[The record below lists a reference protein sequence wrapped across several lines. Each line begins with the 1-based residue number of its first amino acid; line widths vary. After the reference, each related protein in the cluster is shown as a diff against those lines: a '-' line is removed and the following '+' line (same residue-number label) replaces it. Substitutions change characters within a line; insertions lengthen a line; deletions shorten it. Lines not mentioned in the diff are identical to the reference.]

1 MEERQRP
8 GDKEDAHHRQHR
20 ARREG
25 QHRRGVDHPGEG
37 LPVPGAVLLG
47 DDHRGA
53 GGDAHKKAQDQVD
66 DGGRGPAHGAQ
77 GVHAHE
83 VAHHQGIHR
92 VVHLLEEGAKGDW
105 QEEEQ
110 DLLPDDAGEKGV
122 FLGAL
127 RFHED
132 LPFR

>member
-1 MEERQRP
+1 MRNR
-8 GDKEDAHHRQHR
+8 KKTITTLLTA
-20 ARREG
+20 AI
-25 QHRRGVDHPGEG
+25 
-37 LPVPGAVLLG
+37 LLIAVFAAGRYGWKLLG
-47 DDHRGA
+47 FRACEEA
-53 GGDAHKKAQDQVD
+53 GIESVEVSETTVTVKGFC
-66 DGGRGPAHGAQ
+66 PAHGAQ

-122 FLGAL
+122 FLCAL
-127 RFHED
+127 LFHVD